1 MPCTHPSSAHAQ
13 IQKWSRCSCLH
24 FWWVRNLVAEIPE
37 KSEPNLLLKE
47 GKMRN
52 YYVFCQTRKKH
63 LCHGRLKPWSHQ
75 MWHFESSFRKSWPW
89 WSTAWQDLCWK
100 VQGQP
105 WPCDSWPSGSW
116 CDTTFG
122 PFVKY
127 IVEQMTPARLV
138 TQGLYVHSL
147 TAWLWLLKI
156 CDSFNRQVSYHYFAI
171 PQVPMHSTYWWW
183 MPDRWSSVAS
193 LHLLPSTLLED
204 YT

>member
-1 MPCTHPSSAHAQ
+1 MLCTVKVS
-13 IQKWSRCSCLH
+13 
-24 FWWVRNLVAEIPE
+24 LVKINVIKSDYCIPGYTTGT
-37 KSEPNLLLKE
+37 SN
-47 GKMRN
+47 
-52 YYVFCQTRKKH
+52 
-63 LCHGRLKPWSHQ
+63 
-75 MWHFESSFRKSWPW
+75 SFYGMT
-89 WSTAWQDLCWK
+89 STAWQDLCWK

-171 PQVPMHSTYWWW
+171 PQLSMHSTHWWW
-183 MPDRWSSVAS
+183 MPDWWGSIAS
-193 LHLLPSTLLED
+193 LHLILSRRTKKMCWD
-204 YT
+204 MM